1 MLKLRKNEMTFYET
15 VILWL
20 SFIGIV
26 LIYIA
31 GGWTK
36 VRDYF
41 KAKAQK
47 KADAIEAEVQARL
60 KVAQAEIK
68 SAPESTAT
76 SVAGP
81 ATDTAAA

>member
-1 MLKLRKNEMTFYET
+1 MTFYET
-15 VILWL
+15 VMLWF
-20 SFIGIV
+20 SFIGTV
-26 LIYIA
+26 LYYIA

-60 KVAQAEIK
+60 KAAQAEIK
-68 SAPESTAT
+68 AAPESTAT
-76 SVAGP
+76 SVDGP
-81 ATDTAAA
+81 VTDAAAA